1 MLERNAYMVNKYSI
15 NITKNLNLEHVVVNA
30 TNNMKNYEKNTDMN
44 FFGLIQGSCYFCYLK
59 LSASNYYLS
68 GTISGII
75 LRSLIFICNI

>member
-1 MLERNAYMVNKYSI
+1 MNKYSI

-59 LSASNYYLS
+59 LYLKLSASNYYLS

-75 LRSLIFICNI
+75 LRSSIFICNI